1 MIGALRMHLAA
12 MVKDGD
18 PIPEPSAP
26 ETLHLVTSVETVH
39 QLEVEVGV
47 QI

>member
-1 MIGALRMHLAA
+1 MRGALRMHLAA

-26 ETLHLVTSVETVH
+26 EALHLVPNIETVH

-47 QI
+47 QV